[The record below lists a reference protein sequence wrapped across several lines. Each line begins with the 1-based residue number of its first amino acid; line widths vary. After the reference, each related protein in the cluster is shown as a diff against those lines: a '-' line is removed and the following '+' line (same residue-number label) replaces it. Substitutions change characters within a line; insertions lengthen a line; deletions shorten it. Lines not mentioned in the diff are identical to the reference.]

1 MSMLDTSHFD
11 LNNLPN
17 GFYEDPFK
25 YYSSLRQTDP
35 VKFLPDNSV
44 LISSWEDLN
53 NIYRDTQNFK
63 SDKKISFGE
72 KFGNTPLFEHHT
84 TSLVFNDPPLHSR
97 VRKIMTGA
105 MNPKAVALMEP
116 GLEILVEK
124 LLGEMDKEANLIEE
138 FAMKIPVEVIGNLFN
153 IPHSLRSP
161 LRDWSLSILGALE
174 PTPTKQELEKGN
186 NAVLEF
192 KEFLKKITDER
203 RKNPGDPDTDVLTR
217 MIIAEDSN
225 LSETE
230 LLQNCIFI
238 LNAGHETTTN
248 LIGNALWALCTYPMA
263 RKTLIKNPAILNSAI
278 DEFLRFLSP
287 NQFGNRET
295 AFEVSLSGK
304 KIPKNTNLHLCIG
317 AANRD
322 PLQFKDPEELIIDRT
337 PNRHLAFAGGAHHCV
352 GFSLA
357 KMEARIAIG
366 MFLRNFPNYNL
377 ISKPRWSRRIRFR
390 GLTHLHARLER

>member
-1 MSMLDTSHFD
+1 MSTLDTSHFD

-25 YYSSLRQTDP
+25 YYSSLRQTEP

-44 LISSWEDLN
+44 LISSWQDLN
-53 NIYRDTQNFK
+53 TIYRDTQNFK

-116 GLEILVEK
+116 GLEILVK
-124 LLGEMDKEANLIEE
+124 NLLGEMNEEANLIEE
-138 FAMKIPVEVIGNLFN
+138 FAMRIPVEVIGNLFN

-203 RKNPGDPDTDVLTR
+203 RRNPGDPDTDVLTR
-217 MIIAEDSN
+217 MIIAEESN

-248 LIGNALWALCTYPMA
+248 LIGNALWALSIYPIA
-263 RKTLIKNPAILNSAI
+263 RKTLIENPAILNSAI

-322 PLQFKDPEELIIDRT
+322 PLQFKDPEELIINRT

-366 MFLRNFPNYNL
+366 MFLKNFPNYNL

>member
-1 MSMLDTSHFD
+1 MSTLDTSHFD

-17 GFYEDPFK
+17 GFYKDPFK
-25 YYSSLRQTDP
+25 YYSSLRQTEP

-44 LISSWEDLN
+44 LISSWQDLN
-53 NIYRDTQNFK
+53 TIYRDTQNFK

-116 GLEILVEK
+116 GLEILVK
-124 LLGEMDKEANLIEE
+124 NLLGEMNEEANLIEE

-153 IPHSLRSP
+153 IPRSLRSP

-203 RKNPGDPDTDVLTR
+203 RRNPGDPDTDVLTR
-217 MIIAEDSN
+217 MIIAEESN

-248 LIGNALWALCTYPMA
+248 LIGNALWALSIYPIA
-263 RKTLIKNPAILNSAI
+263 RKTLIENPAILNSAI

-366 MFLRNFPNYNL
+366 MFLRNFPKYNL

-390 GLTHLHARLER
+390 GLTHLHARLES

>member
-53 NIYRDTQNFK
+53 TIYRDTQNFK

-124 LLGEMDKEANLIEE
+124 LLGEMDEEANLIEE

-366 MFLRNFPNYNL
+366 MFLKNFPNYNL

>member
-53 NIYRDTQNFK
+53 SIYRDTQNFK

-217 MIIAEDSN
+217 MIIAEESN

>member
-366 MFLRNFPNYNL
+366 MFLKNFPNYNL

>member
-1 MSMLDTSHFD
+1 MSTLDTSHFD

-17 GFYEDPFK
+17 GFYKDPFK
-25 YYSSLRQTDP
+25 YYSSLRQTEP

-44 LISSWEDLN
+44 LISSWQDLN
-53 NIYRDTQNFK
+53 TIYRDTQNFK

-116 GLEILVEK
+116 GLELLVK
-124 LLGEMDKEANLIEE
+124 NLLGEMNEEANLIEE

-153 IPHSLRSP
+153 IPRSLRSP

-203 RKNPGDPDTDVLTR
+203 RRNPGDPDTDVLTR
-217 MIIAEDSN
+217 MIIAEESN

-248 LIGNALWALCTYPMA
+248 LIGNALWALSIYPIA
-263 RKTLIKNPAILNSAI
+263 RKTLIENPAILNSAI

-322 PLQFKDPEELIIDRT
+322 LLQFKDPEELIIDRT

-366 MFLRNFPNYNL
+366 MFLRNFPKYNL

-390 GLTHLHARLER
+390 GLTHLHARLES

>member
-53 NIYRDTQNFK
+53 SIYRDTQNFK
-63 SDKKISFGE
+63 SDKNISFGE

-124 LLGEMDKEANLIEE
+124 LLSEMDKEANLIEE